1 MIYYMKLQQE
11 PFEKIARGI
20 KTIELRL
27 FDEKR
32 REIKTGDIII
42 FTNIIDPRRRICTK
56 VIKLHKFDSFS
67 ELYRYLPLD
76 KCGYTAEEMSDADS
90 KDMERYYSIE
100 QQEKYGV
107 LGIEIRLI

>member
-1 MIYYMKLQQE
+1 MTYYMKLQQE
-11 PFEKIARGI
+11 PFEKIACGI

-32 REIKTGDIII
+32 RKIKMGDIII
-42 FTNIIDPRRRICTK
+42 FTNIINPCRRICAK
-56 VIKLHKFDSFS
+56 VIKLHRFDSFS

-107 LGIEIRLI
+107 LGIEIKLI